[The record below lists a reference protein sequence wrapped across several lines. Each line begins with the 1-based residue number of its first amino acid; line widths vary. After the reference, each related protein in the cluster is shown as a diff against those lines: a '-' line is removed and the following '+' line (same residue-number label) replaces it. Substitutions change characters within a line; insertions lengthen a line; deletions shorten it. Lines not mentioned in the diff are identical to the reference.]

1 MDQNATALLRT
12 SGRQFVDQTGTPVRL
27 RGVAVGGWLNMEN
40 FITGY
45 SGNESLMRSTVRDVL
60 GPDQYELFFDRL
72 LTSFF
77 GDDDAR
83 FLATAGMNCVRFPV
97 NYHHFED
104 DAKPFEL
111 QPDAFRHLDRAV
123 EACARHGI
131 YSVIDLHALPG
142 AQNHHWHSDNPTHRP
157 AFWDHPHF
165 QDRVVAMWE
174 KIAAHYV
181 GNPWVAGY
189 NPINEPADESRAV
202 VGPFYRRLV
211 EAIRAVDKEHIL
223 FLDGNTYSTEFD
235 IFDQPWDNTVY
246 VCHDYAAP
254 GLGGGGDYPGVTD
267 GKFVD
272 DTTLKSKYFERTEY
286 SHRTETPVWVGEFG
300 PIYTGDERLD
310 AMRRQVLHDQLDIY
324 RADDASWSIWM
335 YKDLGRQGVVMVRPD
350 SAYLNRFGPFVAK
363 KNRLG
368 ADNWGSDGNGEI
380 EVTRPFQD
388 MIAREF
394 PTFEPYPWGRFDWVR
409 TLILNIAV
417 AQPLAYEYAELFRG
431 LQDDEL
437 IALADS
443 FAFGNC
449 DVRTTLVEQLRGG

>member
-1 MDQNATALLRT
+1 
-12 SGRQFVDQTGTPVRL
+12 
-27 RGVAVGGWLNMEN
+27 
-40 FITGY
+40 
-45 SGNESLMRSTVRDVL
+45 
-60 GPDQYELFFDRL
+60 
-72 LTSFF
+72 
-77 GDDDAR
+77 
-83 FLATAGMNCVRFPV
+83 
-97 NYHHFED
+97 
-104 DAKPFEL
+104 
-111 QPDAFRHLDRAV
+111 
-123 EACARHGI
+123 
-131 YSVIDLHALPG
+131 VIDLHALPG

-189 NPINEPADESRAV
+189 NPINEPADESRTV

-272 DTTLKSKYFERTEY
+272 DTTLKSKYYERTEY

-300 PIYTGDERLD
+300 PIYTGDEHVD
-310 AMRRQVLHDQLDIY
+310 AMRRQILHDQLDIY

-335 YKDLGRQGVVMVRPD
+335 YKDLGRQGVVMLRPD
-350 SAYLNRFGPFVAK
+350 SAYLTRFGPFVAK

-409 TLILNIAV
+409 TLILNITV